1 MNFTNR
7 AEKADK
13 KCGYLSSSH
22 ASFLDLRSLHTL
34 SKKKLYFLQFCADLS
49 QKGMRVKAIY
59 IYGSE
64 KVFQKMIWLIGV

>member
-34 SKKKLYFLQFCADLS
+34 SKKNCIFCNFVLTSARKVCVLKQFTYMDLRKS
-49 QKGMRVKAIY
+49 SRK
-59 IYGSE
+59 
-64 KVFQKMIWLIGV
+64 